1 MYPLHM
7 TIIDSLMFL
16 VILAGFGQGMA
27 YFGIGFRDSR
37 AAKRQ
42 P

>member
-1 MYPLHM
+1 M

-16 VILAGFGQGMA
+16 VILAGFGLGMA
-27 YFGIGFRDSR
+27 YFGMGFRDSR

-42 P
+42 R